1 MADVGLACHQGFGE
15 RVAMHRST
23 DDSHT
28 SWRHIWRLA
37 WPIIISNVTVPLV
50 GAVDVAMMGRL
61 DDPAF
66 IGGVGLGMML
76 FNAIYFGMGFLR
88 MGTTGLV
95 AQSQGRDA
103 ATQIARI
110 LVRGLVLAFVIG
122 LSVILAAPVITGIAA
137 ALFSASPLVELLMVD
152 YATIRLFCGT
162 GSTRQYGVVRGV
174 IWPTA
179 NVWRHAAAVNC

>member
-1 MADVGLACHQGFGE
+1 MRA
-15 RVAMHRST
+15 ST
-23 DDSHT
+23 HNNHS

-50 GAVDVAMMGRL
+50 GAVDVAMMGRI

-95 AQSQGRDA
+95 AQSQGEDA
-103 ATQIARI
+103 AAQIARI
-110 LVRGLVLAFVIG
+110 MVRGLVLACVIG
-122 LSVILAAPVITGIAA
+122 MIIILATPVITSIATVV
-137 ALFSASPLVELLMVD
+137 FSASQLVESLMVD
-152 YATIRLFCGT
+152 YATIRLFAAPAALGNMVVL
-162 GSTRQYGVVRGV
+162 GVLYGRQQMFGGMLLLLLSL
-174 IWPTA
+174 I
-179 NVWRHAAAVNC
+179 HI